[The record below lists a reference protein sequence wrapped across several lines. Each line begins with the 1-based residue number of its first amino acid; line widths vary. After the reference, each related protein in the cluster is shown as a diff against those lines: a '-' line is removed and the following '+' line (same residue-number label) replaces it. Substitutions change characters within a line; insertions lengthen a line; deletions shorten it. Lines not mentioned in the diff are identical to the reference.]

1 MTGRGIRIAVI
12 DSGVHASHPH
22 INRIAGGVG
31 IDARGVEGPDYVDRL
46 GHGTAVAA
54 AILEKAPEADLF
66 TVKVFDRSLATS
78 ITSLVAA
85 IEWAVRQNM
94 HLVNLS
100 LGTARP
106 AHEAALRVAVDQAS
120 AAGVAIVSARRDD
133 ENATA
138 AWFPGSLPG
147 VIGVEVDWTIARD
160 QYRVVDRDGQV
171 TLCASGFPREIPGVA
186 PQRNL
191 HGVSFAVANTT
202 GFAARACQAIAPQR
216 SIDTLLTFLRDH
228 APAGAL

>member
-1 MTGRGIRIAVI
+1 LTGRGVRIAVI

-22 INRIAGGVG
+22 INRIAGGVS
-31 IDARGVEGPDYVDRL
+31 IDALGVEGPDYIDRL

-54 AILEKAPEADLF
+54 AILEKAPDADLF
-66 TVKVFDRSLATS
+66 PVRVFDRSLTTS
-78 ITSLVAA
+78 ITALVAA
-85 IEWAVRQNM
+85 IEWAVRQDM

-106 AHEAALRVAVDQAS
+106 AHQAALRAAVDRAI
-120 AAGVAIVSARRDD
+120 AAGVAMVSARRDD
-133 ENATA
+133 EGASA

-147 VIGVEVDWTIARD
+147 VIGVEVDWTIGRD
-160 QYRVVDRDGQV
+160 QYRVVDREGQP
-171 TLCASGFPREIPGVA
+171 TLRASGFPRDIPGVA

-191 HGVSFAVANTT
+191 HGVSFAVANST

-216 SIDTLLTFLRDH
+216 SIGALVTFLKDH
-228 APAGAL
+228 APEGAP